1 MSFPPNSSRTL
12 AAFTLVEMIG
22 VMAVMT
28 ILASVMTPNILRS
41 VERATV
47 RAEVATLHTM
57 GEQIKLYLRDNAV
70 MPTTAVPPTTP
81 NWTTQLATYA
91 SLNPADILTNRR
103 QMVRLYVPD
112 PVVANQRAMLLS
124 SMRTGV
130 ALPTAA
136 SVSANFSIIW
146 DTADGAVPAAG
157 GWAAWNANN
166 IEYLAIERVSL
177 ATVYRTD
184 LQTFNV
190 TLNNAGATTASFQIT
205 RANGTVLPVVNLIA
219 GATTSPALSLFPKDR
234 LNLFRA
240 AGGVTLNYSYVVSNS
255 GKTFDFNGTNWIP
268 Q

>member
-1 MSFPPNSSRTL
+1 MNFAPHPARSP

-41 VERATV
+41 IERAAV
-47 RAEVATLHTM
+47 RAEGETLRAL
-57 GEQIKLYLRDNAV
+57 GEQLKLYLRDNAV
-70 MPTTAVPPTTP
+70 LPTTAVPPTLP
-81 NWTTQLATYA
+81 NWTTQLATY
-91 SLNPADILTNRR
+91 SSINSADILTNRR
-103 QMVRLYVPD
+103 QMPRLYVPD
-112 PVVANQRAMLLS
+112 PVAANQRALLLS
-124 SMRTGV
+124 SMRTGI

-136 SVSANFSIIW
+136 SIAANFSVIW
-146 DTADGAVPAAG
+146 NTANGAIPAAG

-166 IEYLAIERVSL
+166 IEYLSIERISF
-177 ATVYRTD
+177 AEVYRTD
-184 LQTFNV
+184 LQTFSV
-190 TLNNAGATTASFQIT
+190 TLNNVGPATASYQIT

-219 GATTSPALSLFPKDR
+219 GATTSPALSLQPKDR

-240 AGGVTLNYSYVVSNS
+240 ASGVTLNYSYVISTS